1 MANARLGG
9 SDELIGGAGN
19 DQLVGGLGA
28 DFFGYGRTGWGR
40 DQIFDFSRTEGDAFD
55 FRGSGL
61 AFADLLVD
69 TFGAYPRISK
79 AGTTID
85 VYGLAGLL
93 EADFLFS

>member
-61 AFADLLVD
+61 VFADLLVE